1 MKTVRSFTTNNLVEG
16 HDTYVKFM
24 NARAENLKKDGKK
37 SDFPVLFYKKGFS
50 GSTGERKATRTEIR
64 DICKWHCITLTYN
77 IWCQLVDDH
86 VIPSNNCIQY
96 KKHIEVS
103 DDILKQFRYCVEQ
116 AIKIAKCD
124 YNERLSPSSRK
135 SGTYDA
141 CRYLAMYWTYLDIT
155 HDCKT
160 QRYFP
165 NGPTIVRAQ
174 RVFGYDNYTNP
185 FFMNGKFHRNAIR
198 DKKEIKE
205 VKSDTTN
212 CVMVEDLDLTHR
224 TFNILK
230 RACINTLDDIL
241 RKSYDDLI
249 KIKDMGKNSLNEIV
263 ETLRKFGYEYI
274 DCDGLPQPIKYP
286 RNVEGFDKNK
296 LLTDLIDDRRLTNPL
311 YRVGVHTVGDFLSK
325 SDKELLKIRT
335 FGAVKLRKVKEI
347 VDNYAKKTK
356 EESVIDI
363 AEQAA
368 KEVEEDRTSPKAVI
382 DAAILNEYER
392 KIDKAQIDYNALLE
406 KFNNLK
412 NDYDKLDATRDSLLR
427 NKHDLES
434 YNNGL
439 IKEIEKLKN
448 SMEELKSREME
459 LNIAANPK
467 NLDTFALLKAVLEK
481 MKDSKMEY
489 IMLTIDGMVIDIH
502 PRQNFTIRTR
512 EAGYGRV

>member
-37 SDFPVLFYKKGFS
+37 SDFPVLFYKKGFG
-50 GSTGERKATRTEIR
+50 GSTGERKATGTEIR

-77 IWCQLVDDH
+77 IWCELVKDH
-86 VIPSNNCIQY
+86 VIPDNNCIQY

-103 DDILKQFRYCVEQ
+103 DDILKQLNYRVEQ
-116 AIKIAKCD
+116 AIKIAGCD
-124 YNERLSPSSRK
+124 YNKRLSPSSRK
-135 SGTYDA
+135 SGIYDA
-141 CRYLAMYWTYLDIT
+141 CRYLVMYWTYLDLI

-165 NGPTIVRAQ
+165 NGPTISRAQ
-174 RVFGYDNYTNP
+174 KVFGYPMFVNP

-230 RACINTLDDIL
+230 HACINTLDDIL
-241 RKSYDDLI
+241 RKSYGDLI

-263 ETLRKFGYEYI
+263 ETLRKFGYEYV

-311 YRVGVHTVGDFLSK
+311 YRARIQTVGDFLSK

-347 VDNYAKKTK
+347 VDNYAKQTK

-368 KEVEEDRTSPKAVI
+368 KEVAEERETGIRISETP
-382 DAAILNEYER
+382 ER
-392 KIDKAQIDYNALLE
+392 IHVNVEAPTTRINKLLAERVIDKALLKDYEKKIDEYEARLKYLMEHFSTSEKNNRRLEEDLE
-406 KFNNLK
+406 KSRKDIDNL
-412 NDYDKLDATRDSLLR
+412 NA
-427 NKHDLES
+427 
-434 YNNGL
+434 
-439 IKEIEKLKN
+439 EIERLRERVNKDSDDILRTINNAIKLMKN
-448 SMEELKSREME
+448 SGITSLRTDI
-459 LNIAANPK
+459 NNYA
-467 NLDTFALLKAVLEK
+467 
-481 MKDSKMEY
+481 
-489 IMLTIDGMVIDIH
+489 IDIN
-502 PRQNFTIRTR
+502 QKYSIRNGVVG
-512 EAGYGRV
+512 A

>member
-24 NARAENLKKDGKK
+24 NARFENLKKDGKK
-37 SDFPVLFYKKGFS
+37 SDLLFYRKGFG
-50 GSTGERKATRTEIR
+50 GSTGERKATETERR

-77 IWCQLVDDH
+77 IWCELVKDH
-86 VIPSNNCIQY
+86 VIPDNGCIQY

-103 DDILKQFRYCVEQ
+103 DDILKQFKYRVEQ
-116 AIKIAKCD
+116 AIKIAGCD

-141 CRYLAMYWTYLDIT
+141 CRYLVMYWAYLDLI

-165 NGPTIVRAQ
+165 NGPTVVRAQ
-174 RVFGYDNYTNP
+174 RVFDYDNYTNP

-198 DKKEIKE
+198 GKKETKE

-230 RACINTLDDIL
+230 HACINTLDDIL
-241 RKSYDDLI
+241 RKSYGDLI

-311 YRVGVHTVGDFLSK
+311 YRVGIHTVGDFLEK

-347 VDNYAKKTK
+347 VDNYAKQTK

-368 KEVEEDRTSPKAVI
+368 KEVEEEKSITPERAQEYTNAFISD
-382 DAAILNEYER
+382 ILNA
-392 KIDKAQIDYNALLE
+392 DQALLE
-406 KFNNLK
+406 KYNNLK
-412 NDYDKLDATRDSLLR
+412 DDYDKLDAMRDALLR
-427 NKHDLES
+427 NKHDLETD
-434 YNNGL
+434 NNDL
-439 IKEIEKLKN
+439 IKQIENLKN
-448 SMEELKSREME
+448 NMAELKSREME

-467 NLDTFALLKAVLEK
+467 NLDTFTLLNTVLGK

>member
-1 MKTVRSFTTNNLVEG
+1 M
-16 HDTYVKFM
+16 
-24 NARAENLKKDGKK
+24 
-37 SDFPVLFYKKGFS
+37 
-50 GSTGERKATRTEIR
+50 
-64 DICKWHCITLTYN
+64 TYN
-77 IWCQLVDDH
+77 IWCELVKDH
-86 VIPSNNCIQY
+86 VIPDNGCIQY

-103 DDILKQFRYCVEQ
+103 DDILKQFKYRVEQ
-116 AIKIAKCD
+116 AIKIAGCD

-141 CRYLAMYWTYLDIT
+141 CRYLVMYWAYLDLI

-274 DCDGLPQPIKYP
+274 DCDGFPQPIKYP

-311 YRVGVHTVGDFLSK
+311 YRAKIQTVGDFLAK

-347 VDNYAKKTK
+347 VDNYAKTSK

-363 AEQAA
+363 AEKAA
-368 KEVEEDRTSPKAVI
+368 KEVEEENHAKMIHP
-382 DAAILNEYER
+382 Y
-392 KIDKAQIDYNALLE
+392 DYNALLE
-406 KFNNLK
+406 KYNKLSAERVIDK
-412 NDYDKLDATRDSLLR
+412 TLLEDYEK
-427 NKHDLES
+427 KIDLHKKELAKC
-434 YNNGL
+434 Y
-439 IKEIEKLKN
+439 KEIDDLNKCMEDLKTRVN
-448 SMEELKSREME
+448 
-459 LNIAANPK
+459 
-467 NLDTFALLKAVLEK
+467 
-481 MKDSKMEY
+481 KDSDD
-489 IMLTIDGMVIDIH
+489 ILRTINNAIKLMKNAGITSLRTDINNYAIDIN
-502 PRQNFTIRTR
+502 QKYSIRNGVVG
-512 EAGYGRV
+512 A